1 MIYRLL
7 KQSKTRLK
15 TLNLYQIFEKFGSRN
30 LDVTLKR
37 GFRLR
42 QNTCKKAKCFVP
54 YRRPHNLVVSL
65 INSEKSLCPIN
76 TLYFRKSYLLGVT
89 HEVTNLDPYMG
100 PQ

>member
-7 KQSKTRLK
+7 KQSKTSLK
-15 TLNLYQIFEKFGSRN
+15 TLNLYQI

-37 GFRLR
+37 VFRLR

-76 TLYFRKSYLLGVT
+76 TLYFRKSYVLEVT